1 MTKTRPKKLYII
13 FGRAKGSYDNMLL
26 SRSVYYTLE
35 QAKERKRKAQSE
47 GRQVEIWEARYV
59 K

>member
-1 MTKTRPKKLYII
+1 MTKIQPKKLYII
-13 FGRAKGSYDNMLL
+13 FGRVKGSYDNMLL

-35 QAKERKRKAQSE
+35 KAKERKRKAQLE
-47 GRQVEIWEARYV
+47 GRQVEIWEAKYI